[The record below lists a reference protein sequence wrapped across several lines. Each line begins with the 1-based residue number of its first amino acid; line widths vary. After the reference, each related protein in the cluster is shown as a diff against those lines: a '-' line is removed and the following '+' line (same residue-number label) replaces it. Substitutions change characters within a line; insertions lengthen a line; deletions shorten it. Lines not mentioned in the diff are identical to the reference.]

1 VQLVDAA
8 GSPWGDDRTFA
19 DLLTPAGLAD
29 VATYASAIGVHHGLL
44 WPRGATTVAAA
55 HAAGLAVHAWTV
67 RDENHF
73 LPEALR
79 DGTDP
84 GAHGDAARLTEAML
98 DAGVDGVFTDQ
109 ADTAV
114 EARSRW
120 LARTR
125 RAATVA

>member
-1 VQLVDAA
+1 
-8 GSPWGDDRTFA
+8 
-19 DLLTPAGLAD
+19 
-29 VATYASAIGVHHGLL
+29 
-44 WPRGATTVAAA
+44 
-55 HAAGLAVHAWTV
+55 VHAWTV

-73 LPEALR
+73 LPEAFR

-84 GAHGDAARLTEAML
+84 GARGDAARLTGALL